1 MKIAGRLQVL
11 GDVVDRLLAHVQ
23 VFGTFP
29 GVPVL
34 VVTAGTLYV
43 KSTTI
48 YNFVGSQVIVKF
60 IRLVFVNE
68 APAILQNVAVTPL
81 PVCLIYWNTLFP
93 LGSGRDWL
101 SILTTKTGPD
111 WIKLFP
117 SEIGQCKITVVFVH
131 VDVVDLSI
139 TTASVWLVH
148 HRFGHN
154 GGF

>member
-1 MKIAGRLQVL
+1 MEIAGGLQVL
-11 GDVVDRLLAHVQ
+11 GDVVYRLLAHVQ

-34 VVTAGTLYV
+34 VVTAGPLNV

-48 YNFVGSQVIVKF
+48 DNFVGSQVIVKF
-60 IRLVFVNE
+60 IRLVFVNK
-68 APAILQNVAVTPL
+68 APAILQNVAVTSF

-101 SILTTKTGPD
+101 SILSTETGPD

-117 SEIGQCKITVVFVH
+117 SEIG
-131 VDVVDLSI
+131 
-139 TTASVWLVH
+139 
-148 HRFGHN
+148 
-154 GGF
+154 